1 MAASSVLAF
10 WVIAILFAIVP
21 GTDWAF
27 TISAA
32 LRGHRVRTAVSGLA
46 TGYAV
51 LTIIVAAGVG
61 AMVAGTPLALTGLAI
76 VGGVYLAWH
85 GAMTIARPS
94 ALDTPAG
101 GPVETGWTI
110 FGKGVVVSGLNPKG
124 LLTLFALLPQFTN
137 PHASW
142 PVVGQIGVLGLVF
155 VTTCAVFYL
164 FLGSAA
170 QTILD
175 TRPAVARAVSRFSGA
190 AMFAIGAT
198 LLLDR
203 LLTA

>member
-1 MAASSVLAF
+1 MSVSSALAF
-10 WVIAILFAIVP
+10 WVVSIFFAIVP

-32 LRGHRVRTAVSGLA
+32 LRGHRVLTAVGGLA
-46 TGYAV
+46 IGYAV
-51 LTIIVAAGVG
+51 LTIVVAAGVG
-61 AMVAGTPLALTGLAI
+61 AMVAGTPAALTVLAV
-76 VGGVYLAWH
+76 VGGVYLVWH

-94 ALDTPAG
+94 AVDTPAG
-101 GPVETGWTI
+101 DPAETGWTI
-110 FGKGVVVSGLNPKG
+110 FVKGVLVSGLNPKG

-137 PHASW
+137 PQTSW
-142 PVVGQIGVLGLVF
+142 PLACQIGVLGLAF

-170 QTILD
+170 RTILY
-175 TRPAVARAVSRFSGA
+175 TRPAVARAITRFSGA
-190 AMFAIGAT
+190 AMVTIGAT

-203 LLTA
+203 LLT